1 LPTEIGGFV
10 ASGFEPVRR
19 EFERNFSERGEIGAA
34 FAVHRDGEQLVDLW
48 GGMADLQT
56 GRPWDAETL
65 VCIFSGTKALVAMCV
80 LMLLDRG
87 SLELEAPVARYWPEL
102 RAKTVVVRDIVSHTA
117 RLPGVTQDV
126 TIDEFADALHMA
138 GLLEHEQQNED
149 PRAALC
155 YHAFTYGWLC
165 DGLVRRV
172 DGRSVGRFF
181 ADEIALP
188 LALDA
193 WIGLPGEL
201 DSRVARLELADDWP
215 QSPHLQAETLARDD
229 LTRSIWGN
237 PPVFDRGAFPWND
250 ARYRR
255 AEIPGA
261 GAIATPRSMARL
273 YASLPALVSPRT
285 LELARTPWS
294 EGPDVVHGAAQR
306 FGVGFQLQ
314 TDALVLGPDTGAFGH
329 GGAGGSIHGVWPSSG
344 VGFSY
349 GMNELRD
356 RDALDPRSWTLLH
369 ALHSAL

>member
-1 LPTEIGGFV
+1 
-10 ASGFEPVRR
+10 
-19 EFERNFSERGEIGAA
+19 
-34 FAVHRDGEQLVDLW
+34 
-48 GGMADLQT
+48 
-56 GRPWDAETL
+56 
-65 VCIFSGTKALVAMCV
+65 VCL
-80 LMLLDRG
+80 LMLLERG
-87 SLELEAPVARYWPEL
+87 SLELDAPVARYWPEL
-102 RAKTVVVRDIVSHTA
+102 RAKTVVVRDLVSHTA
-117 RLPGVTQDV
+117 RLPGVTPDV
-126 TIDEFADALHMA
+126 TVDEFADALHMA
-138 GLLEHEQQNED
+138 GLLEREQQSND

-165 DGLVRRV
+165 DGLVRRL

-201 DSRVARLELADDWP
+201 DPRVARLELADDWP
-215 QSPHLQAETLARDD
+215 QSPHLQAETLARDQ
-229 LTRSIWGN
+229 LARSIWGN

-261 GAIATPRSMARL
+261 GAIAAPRSIARL
-273 YASLPALVSPRT
+273 YASLPALVSSRT
-285 LELARTPWS
+285 LELARSTWS
-294 EGPDVVHGAAQR
+294 EGPDVVHGGAQR

-314 TDALVLGPDTGAFGH
+314 TDALTLGPDPDAFGH
-329 GGAGGSIHGVWPSSG
+329 GGAGGSMHGAWPRHR

-356 RDALDPRSWTLLH
+356 RDALDPRSQALLH
-369 ALHSAL
+369 ALHSALESVSLDP